1 MINEIA
7 PNIFNISLLRRGNIK
22 SEEQVLCYKNGKV
35 LMKTIED
42 KFIIPQKN
50 ELGEWVSEGI
60 LLGEIDGEKCFIAEG
75 KEEVPQGFDYVG
87 MRDIRRHP
95 DKLSKWITAVGFHL
109 YNWINDNKFCGR
121 CGNSMELKND
131 ERALKCTS
139 CKNII
144 FPKLSPAII
153 VAITK
158 GDKLLLAKNKLHPGS
173 FYSLIAGYVEAGET
187 IEETVKR
194 EVMEEVGI
202 DVKNISYYKSQPWP
216 FSSSL
221 MLGFFAE
228 YDGNKPIKVDGI
240 ELSHAD
246 WFDANNLPEI
256 PNRDSVAG
264 EMIRIFR
271 DKNKRQSL

>member
-7 PNIFNISLLRRGNIK
+7 PDIFNMSILTREKLELEDR
-22 SEEQVLCYKNGKV
+22 VLCYKGNKILV
-35 LMKTIED
+35 KTGEGNLV
-42 KFIIPQKN
+42 IPSKG
-50 ELGEWVSEGI
+50 ELGDFIDEGVF
-60 LLGEIDGEKCFIAEG
+60 LGDLDGERWVIAE
-75 KEEVPQGFDYVG
+75 KDIEVPQGYSYITMSEVRQG
-87 MRDIRRHP
+87 S
-95 DKLSKWITAVGFHL
+95 DKLSKWIIAVGFQL
-109 YNWINDNKFCGR
+109 YRWMEDNKFCGR
-121 CGNSMELKND
+121 CGYAMELKND
-131 ERALKCTS
+131 ERAVKCTS
-139 CKNII
+139 CRNIV

-158 GDKLLLAKNKLHPGS
+158 GDKLLMAKNKMHSGPY
-173 FYSLIAGYVEAGET
+173 YSLIAGYVEAGET

-202 DVKNISYYKSQPWP
+202 EVKNIRYYKSQPWP

-228 YDGNKPIKVDGI
+228 YDGENEIKIDES

-246 WFDANNLPEI
+246 WFDAKGLPEI
-256 PNRDSVAG
+256 PNLDSVAG

-271 DKNKRQSL
+271 DRQK

>member
-7 PNIFNISLLRRGNIK
+7 PNIFNISLLSREAIK

-35 LMKTIED
+35 LMKTLED
-42 KFIIPQKN
+42 KFIIPKKN
-50 ELGEWVSEGI
+50 ELGEWVTEGI
-60 LLGEIDGEKCFIAEG
+60 LLGEVDGEKCFIAEG
-75 KEEVPQGFDYVG
+75 KDKMPQGFEYVG
-87 MRDIRRHP
+87 MRDIRGQS
-95 DKLSKWITAVGFHL
+95 DKLFKWVTAVGFHL
-109 YNWINDNKFCGR
+109 FSWISDNKFCGR
-121 CGNSMELKND
+121 CGSSMELKEN

-202 DVKNISYYKSQPWP
+202 NVKNIRYYKSQPWP

-228 YDGNKPIKVDGI
+228 YDGDKPIKVDGI

-246 WFDANNLPEI
+246 WFDADNLPEI
-256 PNRDSVAG
+256 PNKDSVAG

-271 DKNKRQSL
+271 EKNKI

>member
-7 PNIFNISLLRRGNIK
+7 PNVFNMSLLTMEKMKVNDNILCYRGNKILVK
-22 SEEQVLCYKNGKV
+22 TSERNL
-35 LMKTIED
+35 
-42 KFIIPQKN
+42 IIPQKN
-50 ELGEWVSEGI
+50 DLVNFVGQGIFLGD
-60 LLGEIDGEKCFIAEG
+60 LDGERWFISESG
-75 KEEVPQGFDYVG
+75 DEIPDGFSYIS
-87 MRDIRRHP
+87 MSEIRSHS
-95 DKLSKWITAVGFHL
+95 DKLSKWIIAVGFQL
-109 YNWINDNKFCGR
+109 YRWMEDNKFCGR
-121 CGNSMELKND
+121 CGHKMELKND

-139 CKNII
+139 CGNVI

-158 GDKLLLAKNKLHPGS
+158 DDKLLMAKNKMHQGS

-187 IEETVKR
+187 IEETVRR

-202 DVKNISYYKSQPWP
+202 EVKNVRYYKSQPWP

-221 MLGFFAE
+221 MLGFFAD
-228 YDGNKPIKVDGI
+228 YDGNREIVIDET

-246 WFDANNLPEI
+246 WFEAKNLPEI

-264 EMIRIFR
+264 EMIRLFR
-271 DKNKRQSL
+271 DRQR